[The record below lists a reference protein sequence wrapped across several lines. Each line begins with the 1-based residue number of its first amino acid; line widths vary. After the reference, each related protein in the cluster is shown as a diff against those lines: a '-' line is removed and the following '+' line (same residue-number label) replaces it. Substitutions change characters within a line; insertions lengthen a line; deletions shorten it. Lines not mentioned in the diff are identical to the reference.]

1 MGSRSRSQRRVPEWA
16 LRFLRKAGYEPD
28 TCMAKR
34 QGDWWSWYD
43 CSSEFYAQVDD
54 SLRPYCERHLTL
66 RPARMVC
73 EEFERLIL
81 DGETQVGSPDAAMG
95 AWLEERVPAVL
106 ASLPGFVGRYMAQGT
121 GALAVE
127 LSGVL
132 DGAAAS
138 PDARARLRSYDAFET
153 VPLGAGGRECAA
165 CAFVAPASAG
175 GRVYDQVQV
184 HEPDPASG
192 EYTVR
197 TWLFERG
204 RAREPVMVDGVAPEV
219 RTGSALPTF
228 ALAAPAIANTY
239 ERYTPLGVSVFD
251 DALDAVR
258 AVDEAFDQFY
268 WAMRLCRVRVFV
280 DEQGV
285 LRDKETDEPL
295 FSDSVDAMMFTTL
308 LGSVNDGVPLT
319 VYNPDMRA
327 EQLERVLNLS
337 LSVLSAKCGFGR
349 GYFSFDRASGGAAP
363 KTATEVVA
371 DGSQLLRTVQKHEA
385 VLGACLS
392 RALAGMW
399 AAEAGSRS
407 GSLVSEAP
415 EVAVE
420 WDDSVVEDT
429 ASERAMVKDDIARG
443 LCPPWLY
450 PMRYYGMGEAEARE
464 LTARMYAAPGEGL

>member
-1 MGSRSRSQRRVPEWA
+1 MGRQAKPRKRVPEWA
-16 LRFLRKAGYEPD
+16 LRFLRRQGYAPD

-34 QGDWWSWYD
+34 QADWWSWYD
-43 CSSEFYAQVDD
+43 CSSDFYAQVDD
-54 SLRPYCERHLTL
+54 SLRPWCERHLTL

-81 DGETQVGSPDAAMG
+81 DGETQVSSPDAAMG
-95 AWLEERVPAVL
+95 AWLDERAPAVL
-106 ASLPGFVGRYMAQGT
+106 ASLSGFVGRYMAQGS

-127 LSGVL
+127 LSGLL

-138 PDARARLRSYDAFET
+138 PGARARLRSYDAFET

-165 CAFVAPASAG
+165 CAFVAPASAA

-184 HEPDPASG
+184 HAPDPASG
-192 EYTVR
+192 EYVVR
-197 TWLFERG
+197 TWLFEPG
-204 RAREPVMVDGVAPEV
+204 RRCDPVAVEGVAPEV

-228 ALAAPAIANTY
+228 AIATPAVANTY
-239 ERYTPLGVSVFD
+239 ERYTPLGVSAFD

-285 LRDKETDEPL
+285 LRDEESGEPL

-308 LGSVNDGVPLT
+308 FGSVNDGVPLT

-349 GYFSFDRASGGAAP
+349 GYFAFDRASGGAGP

-371 DGSQLLRTVQKHEA
+371 DNSQLLRTVQKHEEA
-385 VLGACLS
+385 LGACLS
-392 RALAGMW
+392 RALRGMW
-399 AAEAGSRS
+399 AAEQGARS
-407 GSLVSEAP
+407 GSPVPEAP
-415 EVAVE
+415 EVSVE

-429 ASERAMVKDDIARG
+429 ASERATMKDDIARG

-450 PMRYYGMGEAEARE
+450 PMRYYGLAEAEARE
-464 LTARMYAAPGEGL
+464 LTAPLYAAPSEGL